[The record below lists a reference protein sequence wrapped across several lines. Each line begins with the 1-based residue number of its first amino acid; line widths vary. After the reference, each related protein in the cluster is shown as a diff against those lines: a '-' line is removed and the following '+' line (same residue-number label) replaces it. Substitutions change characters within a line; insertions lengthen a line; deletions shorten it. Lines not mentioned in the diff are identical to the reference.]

1 MPSIGPACASSRER
15 SAAAERLVSLRLD
28 QDVLD
33 GWRGTGPGWRS
44 RLNDALRDALKRAG

>member
-1 MPSIGPACASSRER
+1 M
-15 SAAAERLVSLRLD
+15 
-28 QDVLD
+28 LD